1 MKFLKVMQS
10 KWWDAFPAVAFLSIA
25 GLEGKG
31 YWIGGVALVWWGFV
45 MAVRYLI
52 K

>member
-10 KWWDAFPAVAFLSIA
+10 KWWDAFPAVAFVAIA

-31 YWIGGVALVWWGFV
+31 YWIGGVALIWWAWC
-45 MAVRYLI
+45 MAVRYLV